1 MSNPP
6 AAYQFEAI
14 GTQWQI
20 DTAVTLPASTQHAI
34 AEIVEAYD
42 LGFSRFRAD
51 SVVRQS
57 SSPGLYT
64 LPVAAEDLEPLYRSL
79 YRLTDGAMTPLV
91 GRSLEHLGYDA
102 HYSLRAG
109 RGYQPA
115 PPWDTAIDW
124 HGRSLLV
131 KEPAL
136 LDVGAAGKGQL
147 VDLIAQRLDLDG
159 VSGFFIDASGDLLS
173 RHLPAQRIA
182 LEHPYDASQAVG
194 VLELADAALCASASN
209 RRTWG
214 DGLHHVLD
222 GATGKPVQT
231 VVATWAVASSTM
243 LADALAT
250 ALFFA
255 DFSTLSAEF
264 SFSAV
269 RIFSDG
275 RAEISPNFEGEM
287 FR

>member
-6 AAYQFEAI
+6 AVYKFEAI

-34 AEIVEAYD
+34 AEIVEEYD

-51 SVVRQS
+51 SAVRQS

-102 HYSLRAG
+102 RYSLRAG
-109 RGYQPA
+109 PGFQPA
-115 PPWDTAIDW
+115 PPWETAIEW
-124 HGRSLLV
+124 NGRSLLV

-159 VSGFFIDASGDLLS
+159 LSGFLS
-173 RHLPAQRIA
+173 M
-182 LEHPYDASQAVG
+182 
-194 VLELADAALCASASN
+194 
-209 RRTWG
+209 
-214 DGLHHVLD
+214 
-222 GATGKPVQT
+222 PV
-231 VVATWAVASSTM
+231 A
-243 LADALAT
+243 
-250 ALFFA
+250 
-255 DFSTLSAEF
+255 
-264 SFSAV
+264 
-269 RIFSDG
+269 IC
-275 RAEISPNFEGEM
+275 
-287 FR
+287 